1 ALHEVLKILADNAIN
16 VDYMYA
22 FSNKDVAL
30 AVIRAADIDQVIEVL
45 QKNEMQ
51 LLRQSDIYQL

>member
-1 ALHEVLKILADNAIN
+1 
-16 VDYMYA
+16 
-22 FSNKDVAL
+22 VAL